1 MNGNYQEKIKNKN
14 KITFADIE
22 DFVYFLLQDVCEGS
36 SDTVLNS
43 KTKVTYSGDYNL
55 GDIAIGQDKKVL
67 VSFQL
72 NKTDSRNV
80 NLAQTLKDNGNIIKV
95 VYEIILLTQKDSSQ
109 TPSEGTTGLTS
120 ADLLRVSQ
128 KVIDGLTDNWNG
140 TVSTSTNYSL
150 TTSSGILTS
159 PLTQNEA
166 DPLPTL
172 DIRESPDQLNYL
184 TVSTNIVFNI
194 NKLS

>member
-1 MNGNYQEKIKNKN
+1 MNGNYQERIKNKN

-22 DFVYFLLQDVCEGS
+22 DFVYFLLLDVCEGS
-36 SDTVLNS
+36 TDTVLNS

-67 VSFQL
+67 ISFEL

-80 NLAQTLKDNGNIIKV
+80 NLAQSLKDNGNIIKV
-95 VYEIILLTQKDSSQ
+95 VYEIILITQKDSSQ
-109 TPSEGTTGLTS
+109 TPSEGTIGLTS
-120 ADLLRVSQ
+120 SDLLRISQ
-128 KVIDGLTDNWNG
+128 KIVDGLTDNTNSTVKSSENYVLVTSNG
-140 TVSTSTNYSL
+140 T
-150 TTSSGILTS
+150 LTS

-184 TVSTNIVFNI
+184 TVSTNIVFTI

>member
-1 MNGNYQEKIKNKN
+1 MYGNYKEKIKNKN

-22 DFVYFLLQDVCEGS
+22 DFVYFLLLDVCEGS
-36 SDTVLNS
+36 SDTILNS

-67 VSFQL
+67 ISFQL
-72 NKTDSRNV
+72 NKTDGRNV
-80 NLAQTLKDNGNIIKV
+80 NLAQSLKDNGNIIKV
-95 VYEIILLTQKDSSQ
+95 VYEIILITQKDSSQ

-128 KVIDGLTDNWNG
+128 KVIDGLTDNTNS
-140 TVSTSTNYSL
+140 TVKSSENYVL
-150 TTSSGILTS
+150 VTSSGTLTS

-172 DIRESPDQLNYL
+172 DIRESPDQTNYL
-184 TVSTNIVFNI
+184 TVSTNVVFTLS
-194 NKLS
+194 KLS

>member
-22 DFVYFLLQDVCEGS
+22 DFVYFLLLDVCEGS

-67 VSFQL
+67 ISFQL
-72 NKTDSRNV
+72 QEKDSRNV
-80 NLAQTLKDNGNIIKV
+80 NFAQTLKDNGDIMKP
-95 VYEIILLTQKDSSQ
+95 VYEIILITQKDSSQ
-109 TPSEGTTGLTS
+109 TPSEGTAGLTS

-184 TVSTNIVFNI
+184 TVSTNIVFTI